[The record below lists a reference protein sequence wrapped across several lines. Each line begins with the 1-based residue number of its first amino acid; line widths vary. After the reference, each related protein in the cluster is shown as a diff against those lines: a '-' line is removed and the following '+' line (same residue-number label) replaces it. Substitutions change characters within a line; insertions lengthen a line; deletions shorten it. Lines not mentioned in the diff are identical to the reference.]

1 MTLFNI
7 DVEIQSTV
15 PAPKLFKA
23 YHDFDKLAHKV
34 DPETYKSVE
43 IIKGDGG
50 PGTVRNITFGDGLP
64 FTSGK
69 SKIDTIDEENLSLSY
84 TIFEGDVL
92 TDVLDSATHH
102 VKFIP
107 SADGG
112 STYKHTIVNK
122 CKGDNKLTDDQV
134 KLTKESF
141 TKTFKAVEAHINAN
155 PNAY

>member
-7 DVEIQSTV
+7 DLEIPSTV
-15 PAPKLFKA
+15 AAPKLFKA
-23 YHDFDKLAHKV
+23 YLDFNKIAPKV
-34 DPETYKSVE
+34 DPETYKSVD

-50 PGTVRNITFGDGLP
+50 PGTVNNITFADGLP
-64 FTSGK
+64 FTNGK
-69 SKIDTIDEENLSLSY
+69 SKVDTIDDENLSLSY

-92 TDVLDSATHH
+92 MGVSDSATHH
-102 VKFIP
+102 IKFIP

-112 STYKHTIVNK
+112 CTYKHTIVNK
-122 CKGDNKLTDDQV
+122 CIGDNKFTNDQV

-141 TKTFKAVEAHINAN
+141 NKTFKAVEAHINAN

>member
-7 DVEIQSTV
+7 DIEVQSTL

-23 YHDFDKLAHKV
+23 YNDMDKLAPKV
-34 DPETYKSVE
+34 EPETFKSVE

-50 PGTVRNITFGDGLP
+50 PGTIRKFTFGDGLP
-64 FTSGK
+64 FTNGK
-69 SKIDTIDEENLSLSY
+69 SKVDAIDSDNLSLSY
-84 TIFEGDVL
+84 TVFEGDIL
-92 TDVLDSATHH
+92 MGILDSATHH

-122 CKGDNKLTDDQV
+122 CKGDNKLTDDHV
-134 KLTKESF
+134 KLAKESF
-141 TKTFKAVEAHINAN
+141 TKTFKAIEAYIKAN